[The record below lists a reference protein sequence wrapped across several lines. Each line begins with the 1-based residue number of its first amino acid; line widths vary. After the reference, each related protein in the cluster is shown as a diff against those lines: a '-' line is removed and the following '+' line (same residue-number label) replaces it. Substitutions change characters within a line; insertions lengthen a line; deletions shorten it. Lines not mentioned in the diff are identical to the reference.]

1 MSLHWLPV
9 KFKVEFKNITPF
21 LMNLYWLPVKFR
33 LEFKIALLVFK
44 ALHGIAPCYIRD
56 LLSFKYE
63 STYQLRS
70 DDLSLL
76 QVPKTNAKTL
86 GDRTIKYAC
95 PSIWN
100 LLPISVRKCK
110 TLDSFKTQLKTF
122 LFRKAF
128 DMTS

>member
-1 MSLHWLPV
+1 MTYLTSKVAHITPVLMNLHWCPV
-9 KFKVEFKNITPF
+9 KFKVEFKNITQF

-33 LEFKIALLVFK
+33 VEFKIALLVFK
-44 ALHGIAPCYIRD
+44 ALHGIEPCYIRD

-86 GDRTIKYAC
+86 GDRTI
-95 PSIWN
+95 N
-100 LLPISVRKCK
+100 MLPRQFGTC
-110 TLDSFKTQLKTF
+110 F
-122 LFRKAF
+122 LFQ
-128 DMTS
+128 